1 MEGKFVQLYKL
12 RLVGELSECVVYG
25 LYVIFNSSIYDTY
38 YRILNGST
46 QVNSTEINAMP
57 VPEIE
62 IIQEIGR
69 KLIKTKDLSEST
81 CDKILEEYYG

>member
-1 MEGKFVQLYKL
+1 M
-12 RLVGELSECVVYG
+12 YG